1 MIYEPRPISTIVK
14 HDTIFMQYNN
24 VISIVAARGKI
35 SGKNFH
41 KNPISDT
48 AIRDIVTSTLCFVYI
63 SSCHLD
69 ICTAYRV
76 EGYFIAITPKLT

>member
-24 VISIVAARGKI
+24 VISMVAARGKI

-48 AIRDIVTSTLCFVYI
+48 AIRDIVTSTLCFVYTQI
-63 SSCHLD
+63 PSSFYPLQNIFCL
-69 ICTAYRV
+69 IM
-76 EGYFIAITPKLT
+76 